1 MLVGTIMWTGENILP
16 IEWDAHPHWIVLF
29 SRVLNLI
36 LVDNSVSS
44 FCYTAP
50 FHDVTTDKAACNG
63 CRIERLELFDEF
75 EEWYMMQVY
84 DPLEKYCTAH
94 CFVKLSVFL
103 HLKLSTS
110 AFRNTTVWP
119 MESTMPR
126 LVDFIWFLWNL
137 NASVQSNPPA
147 YNSVSRLN
155 LVFSISGHIWQFWF

>member
-1 MLVGTIMWTGENILP
+1 MSCS
-16 IEWDAHPHWIVLF
+16 HF
-29 SRVLNLI
+29 SSVSNLI
-36 LVDNSVSS
+36 LVENSVSS

-126 LVDFIWFLWNL
+126 LVVFI
-137 NASVQSNPPA
+137 
-147 YNSVSRLN
+147 
-155 LVFSISGHIWQFWF
+155 